1 MTLNIHP
8 NLKIENSLVK
18 QEDKKSPFKLLES
31 AFDIILFY
39 YPKFEIIK
47 YQDEHEKDNF
57 CFEVYQKSK
66 EFVIKREPL
75 FWILKS
81 SKKESEIGVNLSQ
94 PIDELA

>member
-1 MTLNIHP
+1 MTLNIYP
-8 NLKIENSLVK
+8 NLKLEYSLVK
-18 QEDKKSPFKLLES
+18 QEVKKSPFKLLES
-31 AFDIILFY
+31 AFNIIPFY

-47 YQDEHEKDNF
+47 YQDEQEKDNF
-57 CFEVYQKSK
+57 CFEVYQKSM

-81 SKKESEIGVNLSQ
+81 SKKELEIGVNLNQ